1 MKKNITKTHEQA
13 ELERKQRNDAYTCPH
28 CGTVTMFGIIIHDNP
43 GLFRISKK
51 IGVKCSCPECGT
63 EWESLYE

>member
-28 CGTVTMFGIIIHDNP
+28 CGTVTMFGIAMYKDTW
-43 GLFRISKK
+43 FRKDK
-51 IGVKCSCPECGT
+51 QIGVKCSCAKCGT
-63 EWESLYE
+63 EWEALYE